1 LTLGD
6 RITVMRAGELQQV
19 GSPSQLYSR
28 PVNLFVAGFIGSP
41 SMNFLPG
48 ELDGNTVRLPL
59 GTLPLPDL
67 LRRKLE
73 AGPGGGRR
81 GVIAGLRPEHFE
93 DAALVGARQHGG
105 VTYTA
110 NLDVLESLGS
120 EYYAYFEVES
130 ERVSARE
137 LEELAQ
143 DAGSADLPLSHD
155 QRVPIVARLSGESKA
170 RQGQPLELWFDPQ
183 HLQRFD
189 PETGR
194 SLLAGGQEQPAGAVA
209 QLPAQAA

>member
-1 LTLGD
+1 
-6 RITVMRAGELQQV
+6 
-19 GSPSQLYSR
+19 
-28 PVNLFVAGFIGSP
+28 
-41 SMNFLPG
+41 MNFLPG
-48 ELDGNTVRLPL
+48 ELDGDTVRLPI
-59 GTLPLPDL
+59 GTLPLPDA

-93 DAALVGARQHGG
+93 DAALVSAQQHGG
-105 VTYTA
+105 ATFRA
-110 NLDVLESLGS
+110 NIDVLESLGA

-143 DAGSADLPLSHD
+143 DAGSADLPQIGD
-155 QRVPIVARLSGESKA
+155 QRVQMVARLSGASKA

-183 HLQRFD
+183 HLHLFD
-189 PETGR
+189 PESGH
-194 SLLAGGQEQPAGAVA
+194 SLLASAVQEPATAGA
-209 QLPAQAA
+209 PAPA